1 MTLKNGWNEA
11 EDGSHVEGI
20 DEKCGSRRTNIIS
33 RPFYIW
39 GALNVNVN
47 RTRALLINLQ
57 QCSNREFVLLQL
69 KITKMQKKTHAEA
82 VAWSYDMEGPAKK
95 CVDFHCELANEK
107 TEQLYTVSTPFLD
120 VTTSRR
126 SWKQ

>member
-1 MTLKNGWNEA
+1 MAPMWKELMKNVDLDQSTSFLDLLHLGCTQRECKPNE
-11 EDGSHVEGI
+11 SII
-20 DEKCGSRRTNIIS
+20 DQFTAMFESRICATATEN
-33 RPFYIW
+33 YQD
-39 GALNVNVN
+39 A
-47 RTRALLINLQ
+47 
-57 QCSNREFVLLQL
+57 
-69 KITKMQKKTHAEA
+69 KKTHAKA